1 MDRKKLVDLVDT
13 PLKYLRNRPSGYENI
28 QKSNLDIFFNLTVL
42 YSREMIL
49 TKPLQTILKSSNLR
63 KKILDTSKVREA
75 IFQNSLFELSQLNDI
90 AKEAMEPWRIS
101 AENRIETLLAV
112 EQFVES
118 IKE

>member
-1 MDRKKLVDLVDT
+1 MIVKALYLFRSVCVSRFVMDEEIALDWLINSIGGNFEEVSESAESFA
-13 PLKYLRNRPSGYENI
+13 PG
-28 QKSNLDIFFNLTVL
+28 LDI
-42 YSREMIL
+42 
-49 TKPLQTILKSSNLR
+49 K
-63 KKILDTSKVREA
+63 
-75 IFQNSLFELSQLNDI
+75 NSLFELSQLNDI